1 MGYGFG
7 GFLLVVGLVLA
18 LAVTDSVN
26 GVDLTMVG
34 WILAAVGAV
43 VLVLTAVTLNRSGR
57 ARSTATTVHPDGT
70 QTVQDRRTDL
80 R

>member
-18 LAVTDSVN
+18 LAVTDSLN

-34 WILAAVGAV
+34 WIMAAVGA
-43 VLVLTAVTLNRSGR
+43 LLIVLTAVSMNRGR
-57 ARSTATTVHPDGT
+57 GARSTSTTVHPDGS
-70 QTVQDRRTDL
+70 QTVQDRRTEM
-80 R
+80 